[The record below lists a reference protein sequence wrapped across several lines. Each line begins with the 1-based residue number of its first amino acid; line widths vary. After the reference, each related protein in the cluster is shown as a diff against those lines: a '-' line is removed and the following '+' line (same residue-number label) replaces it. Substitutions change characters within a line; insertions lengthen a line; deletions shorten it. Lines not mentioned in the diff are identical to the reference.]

1 MDVLGIVKKNKFSN
15 DEFTDNVKLSKFR
28 KLL

>member
-1 MDVLGIVKKNKFSN
+1 MDVLGIVKMNKFNN